1 MASLDRQSQIAYRL
15 MYMISAVLIT
25 VSFFLSTV
33 EDLINGM
40 LRITFASD
48 ILITDYMEIAGVG
61 AAFFNA
67 GCVTLIT
74 LLLMRLC
81 KLPMHG
87 NGISTA
93 SLMAGFSFFG
103 KNIVNMWFML
113 PGTILYARIRK
124 EPLSKYLTFSLMSTS
139 LGPLIS
145 SLLFANG
152 FSGKSFLLALL
163 TGTVIGFVAP
173 PLCIHTNTLLHGLN
187 LYNGGFAIG
196 LLAMVLGSIFKCFGY
211 TFEAQMYWYTGH
223 NMELAIGVY
232 LIAAG
237 TVLYGLYHDSAHIL
251 RRYRMLLRRPGVP
264 GHDFIELDGMGAVCM
279 NIGVN
284 LAFSVTL
291 FLLVGGDLNGATIG
305 ALLTIAGFSA
315 KGKHVGNIAPVMF
328 GVLISVAVTG
338 RALSPASQL
347 ALLFSTTLAP
357 VAGTYGI
364 AAGLAA
370 GFLHSC
376 VALYAGAGYSG
387 LNLYNNGFAGGIVSI
402 VLYAVL
408 SGFLKPNTFCEPSVI
423 PEEEP
428 AIPGNL
434 FIHEEQA
441 GK

>member
-1 MASLDRQSQIAYRL
+1 MASLDPQSRISYHL
-15 MYMISAVLIT
+15 MYMISAVMIT
-25 VSFFLSTV
+25 ISFFLSTV
-33 EDLINGM
+33 QELITGIR
-40 LRITFASD
+40 RIAFASD
-48 ILITDYMEIAGVG
+48 ILITDYMAIAGVG
-61 AAFFNA
+61 SAFFNA

-74 LLLMRLC
+74 LLLMQIC
-81 KLPMHG
+81 KVPMHG
-87 NGISTA
+87 GGISTVG
-93 SLMAGFSFFG
+93 LMAGFSFFG

-113 PGTILYARIRK
+113 FGTWLYARIRK
-124 EPLSKYLTFSLMSTS
+124 EPLSRYLTFSLMSTS

-152 FSGKSFLLALL
+152 FSPKSFLLALL
-163 TGTVIGFVAP
+163 VGALIGFVAP
-173 PLCIHTNTLLHGLN
+173 PLCLHTNTLLHGLN

-196 LLAMVLGSIFKCFGY
+196 LLAMLLGSVCKCFGY
-211 TFEAQMYWYTGH
+211 TFETELHWYTGH
-223 NMELAIGVY
+223 NLEFAIGLY
-232 LIAAG
+232 LIAAA
-237 TVLYGLYHDSAHIL
+237 TILYGLYHDPTDVR
-251 RRYRMLLRRPGVP
+251 RRYRTLLRRPGVP

-291 FLLVGGDLNGATIG
+291 LLLVGGDLNGATIG

>member
-113 PGTILYARIRK
+113 PGTILYAHIRK

-223 NMELAIGVY
+223 NMELAIGLY

-251 RRYRMLLRRPGVP
+251 RRYRMLLRHPGVP

-291 FLLVGGDLNGATIG
+291 LLLVGGDLNGATIG

-338 RALSPASQL
+338 RALSPASPAGTAVL
-347 ALLFSTTLAP
+347 HHPGAGGGHLRHRRRTGRRIPALLRGTVRRRRILGIEP
-357 VAGTYGI
+357 VQQR
-364 AAGLAA
+364 
-370 GFLHSC
+370 FRRRHRLHRAVC
-376 VALYAGAGYSG
+376 GAVRIFKAQHLLRALRHPGRRTRHSREPVHPRGAGR
-387 LNLYNNGFAGGIVSI
+387 
-402 VLYAVL
+402 
-408 SGFLKPNTFCEPSVI
+408 
-423 PEEEP
+423 
-428 AIPGNL
+428 
-434 FIHEEQA
+434 
-441 GK
+441 

>member
-152 FSGKSFLLALL
+152 FSGKSFLLALF

-196 LLAMVLGSIFKCFGY
+196 LLAMALGSVFKCFGY
-211 TFEAQMYWYTGH
+211 TFEAELHWYTGH
-223 NMELAIGVY
+223 NMELAIGLY
-232 LIAAG
+232 LIAAA
-237 TVLYGLYHDSAHIL
+237 TILYGLYHDPTDVR
-251 RRYRMLLRRPGVP
+251 RRYRTLLRRPGVSA
-264 GHDFIELDGMGAVCM
+264 HDFIELDGMGAVCI

-284 LAFSVTL
+284 LSFVTL
-291 FLLVGGDLNGATIG
+291 LLLVGGDLNGATIG

-315 KGKHVGNIAPVMF
+315 KGKHVGNIVPVMF
-328 GVLISVAVTG
+328 GVLISLAITG
-338 RALSPASQL
+338 RSLSPACQL

-364 AAGLAA
+364 SAGLAA

>member
-1 MASLDRQSQIAYRL
+1 MASLDPQSRISYHL
-15 MYMISAVLIT
+15 MYMISAVMIT
-25 VSFFLSTV
+25 ISFFLSTV
-33 EDLINGM
+33 QELITGIR
-40 LRITFASD
+40 RIAFASD
-48 ILITDYMEIAGVG
+48 ILITDYMAIAGVG
-61 AAFFNA
+61 SAFFNA

-74 LLLMRLC
+74 LLLMQIC
-81 KLPMHG
+81 KVPMHG
-87 NGISTA
+87 GGISTVG
-93 SLMAGFSFFG
+93 LMAGFSFFG

-113 PGTILYARIRK
+113 FGTWLYARIRK
-124 EPLSKYLTFSLMSTS
+124 EPLSRYLTFSLMSTS

-196 LLAMVLGSIFKCFGY
+196 LLAMLLGSVCKCFGY
-211 TFEAQMYWYTGH
+211 TFETELHWYTGH
-223 NMELAIGVY
+223 NLEFAIGLY
-232 LIAAG
+232 LIAAA
-237 TVLYGLYHDSAHIL
+237 TILYGLYHDPTDVR
-251 RRYRMLLRRPGVP
+251 RRYRTLLRRPGVSA
-264 GHDFIELDGMGAVCM
+264 HDFIELDGIGAVCI

-284 LAFSVTL
+284 LSFSVTV
-291 FLLVGGDLNGATIG
+291 LLLAGGDLNGGTIG
-305 ALLTIAGFSA
+305 ALLTIVGFSA
-315 KGKHVGNIAPVMF
+315 KGKHVKNIFPVML
-328 GVLISVAVTG
+328 GVLLALLFTG
-338 RALSPASQL
+338 QPLSPASQL

>member
-113 PGTILYARIRK
+113 PGTILYAHIRK

-139 LGPLIS
+139 LG
-145 SLLFANG
+145 
-152 FSGKSFLLALL
+152 
-163 TGTVIGFVAP
+163 P

-223 NMELAIGVY
+223 NMELAIGLY

-291 FLLVGGDLNGATIG
+291 LLLVGGDLNGATIG

>member
-103 KNIVNMWFML
+103 KNIINMWFML

-187 LYNGGFAIG
+187 LYNGGFAVG

-223 NMELAIGVY
+223 NMELAIGLY

-291 FLLVGGDLNGATIG
+291 LLLVGGDLNGATI
-305 ALLTIAGFSA
+305 
-315 KGKHVGNIAPVMF
+315 

>member
-1 MASLDRQSQIAYRL
+1 M
-15 MYMISAVLIT
+15 
-25 VSFFLSTV
+25 
-33 EDLINGM
+33 
-40 LRITFASD
+40 
-48 ILITDYMEIAGVG
+48 
-61 AAFFNA
+61 
-67 GCVTLIT
+67 
-74 LLLMRLC
+74 
-81 KLPMHG
+81 
-87 NGISTA
+87 
-93 SLMAGFSFFG
+93 
-103 KNIVNMWFML
+103 
-113 PGTILYARIRK
+113 
-124 EPLSKYLTFSLMSTS
+124 
-139 LGPLIS
+139 
-145 SLLFANG
+145 
-152 FSGKSFLLALL
+152 
-163 TGTVIGFVAP
+163 
-173 PLCIHTNTLLHGLN
+173 
-187 LYNGGFAIG
+187 
-196 LLAMVLGSIFKCFGY
+196 
-211 TFEAQMYWYTGH
+211 
-223 NMELAIGVY
+223 
-232 LIAAG
+232 
-237 TVLYGLYHDSAHIL
+237 YGLYHDPTDVR
-251 RRYRMLLRRPGVP
+251 RRYRTLLRRPGVSA
-264 GHDFIELDGMGAVCM
+264 HDFIELDGIGAVCI

-284 LAFSVTL
+284 LSFSVTV
-291 FLLVGGDLNGATIG
+291 LLLAGGDLNGATIG

>member
-1 MASLDRQSQIAYRL
+1 MASLDRQSQIAYHL

-187 LYNGGFAIG
+187 LYNGGFAVG

-223 NMELAIGVY
+223 NMELAIGLY

-264 GHDFIELDGMGAVCM
+264 GHDFIELDGIGAVCM

-291 FLLVGGDLNGATIG
+291 LLLVGGDLNGRHHRRPADHRRFQRQG
-305 ALLTIAGFSA
+305 KACGQHCAGDVRRPDLRGRHRPCFKPGLPSW
-315 KGKHVGNIAPVMF
+315 HCCSPPPWRRWRAPT
-328 GVLISVAVTG
+328 A
-338 RALSPASQL
+338 SP
-347 ALLFSTTLAP
+347 P
-357 VAGTYGI
+357 
-364 AAGLAA
+364 GLAA

-376 VALYAGAGYSG
+376 VALYAGARILGIEPVQQRFRRRHRLHRAVCGAVRIFKAQHLLRALRHPGRRTRHSREPVHPRG
-387 LNLYNNGFAGGIVSI
+387 AGR
-402 VLYAVL
+402 
-408 SGFLKPNTFCEPSVI
+408 
-423 PEEEP
+423 
-428 AIPGNL
+428 
-434 FIHEEQA
+434 
-441 GK
+441 